1 MNNNV
6 CNPPTGCVHNAVPTP
21 YLTKSARMIG
31 IFPAVCLLILAGEVT
46 AEPEPQRVAVVAP
59 DGPQTAAQPG
69 DPIQPTV
76 TPNSAAEPV
85 VIPTD
90 GTLEFVQSL
99 ATELE
104 KNEDWLRAAQIY
116 QHLHERFPEDLRF
129 RFKNAQMLAFGKQYD
144 TAVERLSAINNE
156 YPEFV
161 DGRMFLARVEAWR
174 GNWGQADEILRT
186 RLAEDPKD
194 MNVYLIRGD
203 ILFYQNRFE
212 EAARQY
218 EYYLMQFPQD
228 AEALRSAARAYLA
241 QGDTRRAERLA
252 VPLKAAGD
260 VHTAQTIRQA
270 SAADTTYRVDVA
282 PTVAINIR
290 REAWESLRASL
301 LVDITDDVALGG
313 GLDMHH
319 RGDLGAF
326 NASLFALGGFRPHEM
341 VNIDLE
347 LGFTPSSDFLPA
359 FYGRLIGRFPVTRT
373 IQPYLTY
380 GIIDYK
386 DAAVGDDDLL
396 VNQLGPGVVI
406 HAGILSLDLAYKAT
420 FFNVDVDVGHLLTG
434 AVTLA
439 LPADWS
445 IFAGAGF
452 GKGTEVFFDPTAV
465 VQDALTIH
473 GGIGYRFDTHHSLRG
488 IYSFLTTDPEFVEPE
503 ALYQHGITLH
513 YSVLF

>member
-1 MNNNV
+1 MKNNRY
-6 CNPPTGCVHNAVPTP
+6 TP
-21 YLTKSARMIG
+21 YKYGAAFDVIETGFAKIPFKLVC
-31 IFPAVCLLILAGEVT
+31 FLLVCLLFSTVAT
-46 AEPEPQRVAVVAP
+46 AESEPERLAAVSPEGSAA
-59 DGPQTAAQPG
+59 AAQQGESP
-69 DPIQPTV
+69 PT
-76 TPNSAAEPV
+76 TPDTPPPAVA
-85 VIPTD
+85 IPTD
-90 GTLEFVQSL
+90 STLEFVQSL
-99 ATELE
+99 AGELE
-104 KNEDWLRAAQIY
+104 KNEDWLRAAQVY
-116 QHLHERFPEDLRF
+116 QHLHERFPEDLRY
-129 RFKNAQMLAFGKQYD
+129 RFKNAQMLAFGKEYD
-144 TAVERLSAINNE
+144 LAVERLKAMNAE
-156 YPEFV
+156 YPDFV

-174 GNWGQADEILRT
+174 GNWVQADEILRT

-218 EYYLMQFPQD
+218 EYFLMQYPQD

-260 VHTAQTIRQA
+260 VQTAQTIRHA

-282 PTVAINIR
+282 PTLAINIR
-290 REAWESLRASL
+290 REAWQSLRASL
-301 LVDITDDVALGG
+301 LVDLTDDVALGG

-326 NASLFALGGFRPHEM
+326 NASLFALGGFRLHEM

-359 FYGRLIGRFPVTRT
+359 FYGRLIGRFPVTKY
-373 IQPYLTY
+373 IQPYVTY
-380 GIIDYK
+380 GIVDYK
-386 DAAVGDDDLL
+386 DAAAGDDDLL
-396 VNQLGPGVVI
+396 VNQLGPGFVI

-420 FFNVDVDVGHLLTG
+420 FFNVDVDVGHLITG
-434 AVTLA
+434 AVHLA
-439 LPADWS
+439 LPSDWW

-452 GKGTEVFFDPTAV
+452 GKGTEVFFDPTAI
-465 VQDALTIH
+465 VQDVLTIH
-473 GGIGYRFDTHHSLRG
+473 GGIGYRFNSHHSLRG
-488 IYSFLTTDPEFVEPE
+488 IYTFLTTDPEFVEPE
-503 ALYQHGITLH
+503 ALYQHGMTLH